1 MKISAIKLNLY
12 HNRLNKIYI
21 ETEMM
26 GKYDTKYIISDKTVE
41 YNGEIKSLYDVIMD
55 NSPIKYAVVES
66 LKLDEKTY
74 ETALN
79 IIVLLTG
86 IVAFDFTR
94 RYHDIGDMTIEECLN
109 QVTEFVREMLT
120 EIINDC
126 KPINTLKAEVKTK
139 LRNSIVSC
147 GL

>member
-74 ETALN
+74 ETAL
-79 IIVLLTG
+79 
-86 IVAFDFTR
+86 R
-94 RYHDIGDMTIEECLN
+94 
-109 QVTEFVREMLT
+109 
-120 EIINDC
+120 
-126 KPINTLKAEVKTK
+126 
-139 LRNSIVSC
+139 
-147 GL
+147 